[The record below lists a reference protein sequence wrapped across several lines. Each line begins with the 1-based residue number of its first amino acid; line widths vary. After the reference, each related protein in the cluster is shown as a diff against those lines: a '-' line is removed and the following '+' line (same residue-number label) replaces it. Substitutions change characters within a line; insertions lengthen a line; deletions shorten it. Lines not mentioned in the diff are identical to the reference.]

1 MNTFWPVPVV
11 SLGCYPVSVQGVCGM
26 NAKNQEECR
35 DPEGEVTQGGVSGPQ
50 EAGGEAKPHVAMEM
64 RSGPGEGLSNDND
77 CFEAALGLAPSSPG
91 IPAFWVPLERQG
103 KERILPL
110 RQSLRF
116 HKPFHMHYLM

>member
-50 EAGGEAKPHVAMEM
+50 EAGGM
-64 RSGPGEGLSNDND
+64 REGGSGRRTEP
-77 CFEAALGLAPSSPG
+77 
-91 IPAFWVPLERQG
+91 QG
-103 KERILPL
+103 
-110 RQSLRF
+110 
-116 HKPFHMHYLM
+116 